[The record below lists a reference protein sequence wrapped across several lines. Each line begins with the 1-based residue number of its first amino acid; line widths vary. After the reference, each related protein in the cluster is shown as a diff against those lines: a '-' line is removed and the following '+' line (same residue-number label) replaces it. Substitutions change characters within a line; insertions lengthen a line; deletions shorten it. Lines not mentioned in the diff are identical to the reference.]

1 MRPILKSLLFTCAV
15 CAVAQGPAH
24 AQPSSPPPSP
34 SGQPIPSDPNAPPP
48 IEQPGTT
55 TTTTTTTAPDPTI
68 PQPVPVDPNQVPPPD
83 NTTTTTTTTTITDPV
98 ATDATIEPAPVDV
111 NVDVDL
117 DGPDRYSYA
126 WRDDALQSGI
136 GVSTILGGGVAGFTD
151 DTMRDTTSDVG
162 GLWGLRVTIG
172 SHIPLGLDLSYAGTA
187 TNINGL
193 PGGQSGTLI
202 GTNVEGALR
211 FNMLPH
217 SPLTPYIFGGVG
229 WQRYDVTET
238 SVSLSDSGM
247 NDHDNLLQFPVGGGF
262 SYRMNG
268 FVGEL
273 RGTFRAATEQNLVLR
288 TSTLPGSPTSE
299 DFAPMHTWEASAAV
313 GYEF

>member
-1 MRPILKSLLFTCAV
+1 
-15 CAVAQGPAH
+15 
-24 AQPSSPPPSP
+24 
-34 SGQPIPSDPNAPPP
+34 
-48 IEQPGTT
+48 
-55 TTTTTTTAPDPTI
+55 
-68 PQPVPVDPNQVPPPD
+68 
-83 NTTTTTTTTTITDPV
+83 
-98 ATDATIEPAPVDV
+98 V
-111 NVDVDL
+111 NVDVDI
-117 DGPDRYSYA
+117 DGPDRYSSA
-126 WRDDALQSGI
+126 WRDDALRSGI

-162 GLWGLRVTIG
+162 GLWGLRVTVG

-211 FNMLPH
+211 FNMLPRA
-217 SPLTPYIFGGVG
+217 PLTPFIFGGVG

-238 SVSLSDSGM
+238 NVSLSDSGM
-247 NDHDNLLQFPVGGGF
+247 NDKDNLLQFPIGAGF
-262 SYRMNG
+262 AYRMAG
-268 FVGEL
+268 LVGEL

-288 TSTLPGSPTSE
+288 TSTVPGSPTSE